1 MADYEN
7 FLIIFSYVLV
17 LNFFFNR
24 LSFLKDKKDLS
35 LHKSFINNEFKPPF
49 SGGVLLLITIIFFFP
64 NENFQFKIFIL
75 FIFLIGFF
83 SDLNIIK
90 SPNLRF
96 VIQFSVVLFFFLYS
110 EYFIQ
115 SVRIEFLDELFE
127 NYLVKLFFTSFCV
140 LILINGSN
148 FIDGVNTLTIGYYL
162 LVLFFMSLVLNDFS
176 ISENI
181 NTSFK
186 ILIFTLTLLF
196 VLNFFELLYLGDSGA
211 YLISFLVGIYL
222 IEITNQNILISPYY
236 VMNLLWF
243 PAYENLFSI
252 IRKIKDKKSALNP
265 DNYHLHHLIL
275 INLKKRF
282 RNTRI
287 ANSLTGCSINT
298 YNLFIFYF
306 ATIDYSNTK
315 HQLILSFFSLIIYN
329 VLYITLKKNHK
340 KDILTKI
347 NE

>member
-1 MADYEN
+1 
-7 FLIIFSYVLV
+7 
-17 LNFFFNR
+17 
-24 LSFLKDKKDLS
+24 
-35 LHKSFINNEFKPPF
+35 
-49 SGGVLLLITIIFFFP
+49 
-64 NENFQFKIFIL
+64 
-75 FIFLIGFF
+75 
-83 SDLNIIK
+83 
-90 SPNLRF
+90 
-96 VIQFSVVLFFFLYS
+96 
-110 EYFIQ
+110 
-115 SVRIEFLDELFE
+115 
-127 NYLVKLFFTSFCV
+127 
-140 LILINGSN
+140 
-148 FIDGVNTLTIGYYL
+148 
-162 LVLFFMSLVLNDFS
+162 
-176 ISENI
+176 
-181 NTSFK
+181 
-186 ILIFTLTLLF
+186 
-196 VLNFFELLYLGDSGA
+196 
-211 YLISFLVGIYL
+211 
-222 IEITNQNILISPYY
+222 
-236 VMNLLWF
+236 MNLLWF